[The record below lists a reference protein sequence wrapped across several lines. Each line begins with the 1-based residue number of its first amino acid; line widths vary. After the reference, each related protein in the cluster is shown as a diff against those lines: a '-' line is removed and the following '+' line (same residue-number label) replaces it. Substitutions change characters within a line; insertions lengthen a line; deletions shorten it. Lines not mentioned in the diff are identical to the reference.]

1 MYKHLVFVKPNEIEK
16 SIINTFDVS
25 SILKNNRTNILENNK
40 MRMSIDKKVVRV
52 MLFDE
57 NNIELL
63 ETIKNF
69 FYGDN
74 YDKWRIAVENRI
86 YFYRIEH

>member
-74 YDKWRIAVENRI
+74 YDK
-86 YFYRIEH
+86 